1 MERRYGLSHVK
12 NAPFLTRVPSY
23 PMYFL
28 FARTGAVSDFTAR
41 VWQTTSM
48 SKVSAFH
55 NISETSGDSM
65 ATKIATSE
73 GSSRSNATWF
83 TGKTKGSGSVDID
96 ESTEATEE
104 EKSLQR
110 ANSQTTSSATVIEC
124 ECFPVPRDAY
134 TNRATLF
141 SWEGKVLVAFSTWF
155 SSSVHDDIKQN
166 NEVDR

>member
-1 MERRYGLSHVK
+1 MLNEGMGYRTCK
-12 NAPFLTRVPSY
+12 MPPLTRLPSY
-23 PMYFL
+23 LTYLL
-28 FARTGAVSDFTAR
+28 FERTGAVSDFTAR

-83 TGKTKGSGSVDID
+83 TGKNKGSGNATAGGA
-96 ESTEATEE
+96 TEASEE

-124 ECFPVPRDAY
+124 KCCSVPVTHTPIVQ
-134 TNRATLF
+134 LIF
-141 SWEGKVLVAFSTWF
+141 HGKVLVAFSTRF
-155 SSSVHDDIKQN
+155 YSNVHDEVKQY
-166 NEVDR
+166 NEGDE